1 MARRV
6 LGDEDKLTLK
16 IRWAYGLSL
25 YKDACAT
32 LDDLREA
39 VTTLEGTEPTARRV
53 LGGNHPV
60 TNDIDES
67 LREARA
73 ALRAR
78 ETSESGVVDVTSIR
92 EALGAIPPGDAN

>member
-1 MARRV
+1 MRKMTPAARRV
-6 LGDEDKLTLK
+6 LGDKDRLTLK
-16 IRWAYGLSL
+16 LRCNYAVVL
-25 YKDACAT
+25 YKADGAT

-78 ETSESGVVDVTSIR
+78 ETPS
-92 EALGAIPPGDAN
+92 PPGSV